1 MLSIAI
7 AGKPNSGKSTFFK
20 AATLADVQIANYP
33 FTTVDANKG
42 VGYVRV
48 KCPCLELDAPC
59 GRCVKG
65 VRYLPVELI
74 DVAGLVPDAHKGR
87 GLGNEFLDN
96 LRQAQ
101 AIIHIIDASGGTDIE
116 GNPVSV
122 GDHDPLEDV
131 KFLEYEITMWI
142 AGILKRNWA
151 RLSKK
156 ASAEGSKIEDLILN
170 QLRGLGVSEIEVK
183 RSLHSTGLDLDNST
197 VWSDEDLAD
206 LADRIRRESKPLLIV
221 ANKMDIAPEENI
233 KRLLELDYIVVPAS
247 AEAEL
252 ALRMASKHELITY
265 LSGDSEFSINSD
277 GLKPAQKKALEQIQT
292 LLKNF
297 GSTGVQ
303 DAINRSVFE
312 LLDRITVFPVEDENK
327 FADSNGR
334 VLPDAFL
341 MGRGGTSHD
350 LAYAVHT
357 DIGDGFLY
365 AVDARTKMR
374 LSEKHELEDGDIIKI
389 VAVKR

>member
-7 AGKPNSGKSTFFK
+7 AGKPNAGKSTFFK

-48 KCPCLELDAPC
+48 KCPCIELEVRC
-59 GRCVKG
+59 GRCLEG
-65 VRYLPVELI
+65 IRYIPVELI

-101 AIIHIIDASGGTDIE
+101 AIIHVVDASGGTDIE

-131 KFLEYEITMWI
+131 EFLEHEITMWI
-142 AGILKRNWA
+142 SGILKRNWS

-156 ASAEGSKIEDLILN
+156 ASAEGVKIEDLILN
-170 QLRGLGVSEIEVK
+170 QLRGVGVDEFEVK
-183 RSLHSTGLDLDNST
+183 RALHNAKVDLDT
-197 VWSDEDLAD
+197 PTQWSDDELVTVAD
-206 LADRIRRESKPLLIV
+206 WIRRESKPLLIV
-221 ANKMDIAPEENI
+221 ANKMDIAPSENI
-233 KRLLELDYIVVPAS
+233 KRLLALDRDVVPAS

-252 ALRMASKHELITY
+252 ALRLASKNNLVSY
-265 LSGDSEFSINSD
+265 LSGDSDFSIVSD
-277 GLKPAQKKALEQIQT
+277 ELKPPQRKALEKIQV
-292 LLKNF
+292 LLKNH

-303 DAINRSVFE
+303 EAINRVVFE
-312 LLDRITVFPVEDENK
+312 LLDYITVFPVEDEHK
-327 FADSNGR
+327 LTDSNGR

-341 MGRGGTSHD
+341 MKKGSTPHD
-350 LAYAVHT
+350 LAYMVHT
-357 DIGDGFLY
+357 DIGKGFLY
-365 AVDARTKMR
+365 AVDAKSGMR
-374 LSEKHELEDGDIIKI
+374 LAEKHELEDGDIVKI